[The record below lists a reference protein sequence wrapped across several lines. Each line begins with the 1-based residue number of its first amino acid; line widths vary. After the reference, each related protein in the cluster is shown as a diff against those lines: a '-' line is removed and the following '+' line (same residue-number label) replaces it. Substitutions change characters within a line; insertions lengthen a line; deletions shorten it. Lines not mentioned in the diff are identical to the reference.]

1 MVKVVL
7 RAMVGESRV
16 VRWAVCMWVLWMAG
30 FSACAYAQD
39 RSASR
44 HSQVVLI
51 ARLPDTF
58 AVNSQDATAS
68 VAATGLGGYWVTI
81 ALHSVGQL
89 IPGTNAT
96 TACSVSAPGQP
107 TPLAISRTRLQ
118 PELNVRNTLA
128 VESGCDGIFRIL
140 NGPTDLTP
148 IETPDTRHAASGTL
162 ERVDVIFSIL

>member
-7 RAMVGESRV
+7 RATLGESHV
-16 VRWAVCMWVLWMAG
+16 VRWAVCMWAFWMAG
-30 FSACAYAQD
+30 FPACAYAQD

-58 AVNSQDATAS
+58 GVNSQNATAS
-68 VAATGLGGYWVTI
+68 VAATGLGGSWVTI

-118 PELNVRNTLA
+118 PELNVRNELA
-128 VESGCDGIFRIL
+128 AESGCDGIFRIL
-140 NGPTDLTP
+140 NGPADL
-148 IETPDTRHAASGTL
+148 ISVETRDVRHAASGTP
-162 ERVDVIFSIL
+162 RVDVIFSIL